1 MTHASSAPHMAT
13 SPPPSSK
20 GSSIRTKLMA
30 AFGALLLA
38 VIVMG
43 GFAVLE
49 LGSVDSRAREIRD
62 NWLPSVSTLGR
73 LGERAT
79 RYRQVQALVLL
90 TADPERR
97 ESARKVLLT
106 IEAEVERFW
115 SDYKPL
121 VSPGEE
127 QSLAA
132 AIGQAWQDYTALSR
146 QMSDFER
153 RGDSSAATALY
164 AGESREVFSRLRAAV
179 DADVDFNERSAKA
192 AADRGSEAYHFSLW
206 ILGLLSLAATGLTIA
221 AAAWLNSNV
230 VARVIRLAGVTR
242 QLARRD
248 YAFDLP
254 CAMHRDEIGDLAR
267 ALDECRTGLQ
277 RADALAAEQAAE
289 QTARAARAE
298 RLAALLRG
306 FEAKVRRT
314 VEVLGAA
321 VSQLQGTARTMS
333 GTAEDTLERAGAVA
347 AAAEQTSANVQTV
360 AAAAEELSA
369 SIAEITRQVSQSAKV
384 AGQAV
389 AEARHTDEVVRGLAE
404 GAQRIG
410 EVMRLITTIAGQTN
424 LLALNAT
431 IEAARAGEAGKG
443 FAVVASE
450 VKNLAAQTAKATEEI
465 AAQVGAMQSATG
477 DAVGAIQAI
486 GARIGEVSEI
496 AATIAAAVEE
506 QGSATA
512 EIARSVQQA
521 AAGTQSVSGAIG
533 AVSRAAGEARTT
545 AGQVATASE
554 ELAQQAKTLDQEV
567 GEFLSNVAKVEGAR
581 AA

>member
-1 MTHASSAPHMAT
+1 MALFENH
-13 SPPPSSK
+13 K
-20 GSSIRTKLMA
+20 VRTKLGI
-30 AFGALLLA
+30 AFGALVALFAVDGVMSVQQLSSLNGATSQLVSNWMPAIDQLGQLGMNLARARAALGQALLA
-38 VIVMG
+38 PEPEMQ
-43 GFAVLE
+43 AN
-49 LGSVDSRAREIRD
+49 AM
-62 NWLPSVSTLGR
+62 
-73 LGERAT
+73 
-79 RYRQVQALVLL
+79 QVQRAALEAVQENWRGYEPTITPGEEEQL
-90 TADPERR
+90 
-97 ESARKVLLT
+97 ARKVRSLLDEYRAQAEQIT
-106 IEAEVERFW
+106 SLALAQKAEAATKRFADAYDTYQNAIDAIRTDQALNRQKGAAEGVAATETYGRALW
-115 SDYKPL
+115 IIGLASL
-121 VSPGEE
+121 
-127 QSLAA
+127 LAA
-132 AIGQAWQDYTALSR
+132 AMA
-146 QMSDFER
+146 MV
-153 RGDSSAATALY
+153 SAM
-164 AGESREVFSRLRAAV
+164 
-179 DADVDFNERSAKA
+179 
-192 AADRGSEAYHFSLW
+192 
-206 ILGLLSLAATGLTIA
+206 
-221 AAAWLNSNV
+221 WLNRAV
-230 VARVIRLAGVTR
+230 VARVLHLAAVTR

-248 YAFDLP
+248 YAFDLS
-254 CAMHRDEIGDLAR
+254 CVSRGDEIGDLAR
-267 ALDECRTGLQ
+267 ALDECRTGL
-277 RADALAAEQAAE
+277 RAADALASEQAAE
-289 QTARAARAE
+289 QATRAARAE

-314 VEVLGAA
+314 VEVLSTA
-321 VSQLQGTARTMS
+321 VSQLQGTARAMAGS
-333 GTAEDTLERAGAVA
+333 AEGTLERAGAVA

-369 SIAEITRQVSQSAKV
+369 SIAEITRQVSQSSKV

-389 AEARHTDEVVRGLAE
+389 AEARRTDEVVRGLAE

-486 GARIGEVSEI
+486 GTRIAEVSEI

-506 QGSATA
+506 QGSATS

-554 ELAQQAKTLDQEV
+554 ELGRQAKTLDQEV
-567 GEFLSNVAKVEGAR
+567 GSFLDSVAQIETTAR
-581 AA
+581 RSA